1 MNNET
6 NMFDS
11 IIQNLFNTKTD
22 QDKPVKSLYKMISI
36 FEAMFFF
43 KVLLQIYTFQNILK
57 SDSHKYLF

>member
-11 IIQNLFNTKTD
+11 IMQNLFNTKTD

-36 FEAMFFF
+36 FEAMLFF
-43 KVLLQIYTFQNILK
+43 
-57 SDSHKYLF
+57 